1 MNKII
6 VIVGPT
12 GVGKTKASVELA
24 KRLNAEIINGDAV
37 SVYKELNI
45 ASAKPTLE
53 ERSGINHYL
62 LDKVDVCNNYTI
74 YDYQKDGRVAIE
86 QIKEKGKNIIVVGG
100 TGLYIKSLLY
110 DYKFHEEE
118 INRYDDL
125 TNDQII
131 SKIKEY
137 GKFDIDYSNRRRI
150 VRLLSKLENNIPLSE
165 KADIIYPSIII
176 GLTTDRDTLYKV
188 INNRVDNMLKNGL
201 LDEINNLKD
210 RYKDSR
216 VLNSAIGYKEFN
228 DYFNDNN
235 IENTVEKIK
244 HNSRKYA
251 KRQFTYFKNQFKTKW
266 FDVSYDN
273 FNKTIDE
280 IYEYIKK
287 EMNSSFPFN
296 SL

>member
-53 ERSGINHYL
+53 ERNGINHYL
-62 LDKVDVCNNYTI
+62 IDIVDVCNNYTI
-74 YDYQKDGRVAIE
+74 YDYQKDARVAIE

-110 DYKFHEEE
+110 DYKFHEEK

-131 SKIKEY
+131 SKIKEC

-287 EMNSSFPFN
+287 EMN
-296 SL
+296 

>member
-53 ERSGINHYL
+53 ERNGINHYL
-62 LDKVDVCNNYTI
+62 IDKVDVCDNYTI
-74 YDYQKDGRVAIE
+74 YDYQKDARVAIE
-86 QIKEKGKNIIVVGG
+86 EIKEKGKNIIVVGG

-110 DYKFHEEE
+110 DYKFHEEK

-137 GKFDIDYSNRRRI
+137 GKFDIDYSNIRRI

-287 EMNSSFPFN
+287 EMN
-296 SL
+296 

>member
-62 LDKVDVCNNYTI
+62 LDKVDVCDNYTI
-74 YDYQKDGRVAIE
+74 YDYQKDARVAIE
-86 QIKEKGKNIIVVGG
+86 EIKEKGKNIIVVGG

-118 INRYDDL
+118 INIYDDL

-188 INNRVDNMLKNGL
+188 INNRVDNMIKNGL

-287 EMNSSFPFN
+287 EMN
-296 SL
+296 

>member
-62 LDKVDVCNNYTI
+62 IDIVDVCNNYTI
-74 YDYQKDGRVAIE
+74 YDYQKDARVAIE

-137 GKFDIDYSNRRRI
+137 GKFDIDYSNRIRI

-176 GLTTDRDTLYKV
+176 GLTTDRNTLYKV

-287 EMNSSFPFN
+287 EMN
-296 SL
+296 

>member
-62 LDKVDVCNNYTI
+62 LDIVDVCNNYTI
-74 YDYQKDGRVAIE
+74 YDYQKDARIAIE
-86 QIKEKGKNIIVVGG
+86 QIKGKGKNIIVVGG

-287 EMNSSFPFN
+287 EMN
-296 SL
+296 

>member
-53 ERSGINHYL
+53 ERNGINHYL
-62 LDKVDVCNNYTI
+62 IDIVDVCNNYTI
-74 YDYQKDGRVAIE
+74 YDYQKDGRKAIE
-86 QIKEKGKNIIVVGG
+86 KIKEKGKNIIVVGG

-287 EMNSSFPFN
+287 EMN
-296 SL
+296 

>member
-37 SVYKELNI
+37 SVYRELNI

-62 LDKVDVCNNYTI
+62 LDKVDVCDNYTI
-74 YDYQKDGRVAIE
+74 YDYQKDARVAIE

-287 EMNSSFPFN
+287 EMN
-296 SL
+296 

>member
-53 ERSGINHYL
+53 ERNGINHYL
-62 LDKVDVCNNYTI
+62 IDIVDVCNNYTI
-74 YDYQKDGRVAIE
+74 YDYQKDARVAIE

-188 INNRVDNMLKNGL
+188 INNRVDNMIKNGL

-273 FNKTIDE
+273 FNKTIDK

-287 EMNSSFPFN
+287 EMN
-296 SL
+296 

>member
-62 LDKVDVCNNYTI
+62 IDIVDVCNNYTI
-74 YDYQKDGRVAIE
+74 YDYQKDARVAIE

-176 GLTTDRDTLYKV
+176 GLTTDRNTLYKV

-251 KRQFTYFKNQFKTKW
+251 KRQFTWFNKNKNIEW
-266 FDVSYDN
+266 IDVEIGYDN
-273 FNKTIDE
+273 VLIKSIQLIKEFLNKGDI
-280 IYEYIKK
+280 
-287 EMNSSFPFN
+287 
-296 SL
+296 

>member
-12 GVGKTKASVELA
+12 GVGKTRASVELA

-53 ERSGINHYL
+53 EKSGINHYL
-62 LDKVDVCNNYTI
+62 IDIVDVCNNYTI
-74 YDYQKDGRVAIE
+74 YDYQKDARVAIE
-86 QIKEKGKNIIVVGG
+86 KIKEKGKNIIVVGG

-188 INNRVDNMLKNGL
+188 INNRVDSMIKNGL

-287 EMNSSFPFN
+287 EMN
-296 SL
+296 

>member
-53 ERSGINHYL
+53 ERNGINHYL
-62 LDKVDVCNNYTI
+62 IDIVDVCNNYTI
-74 YDYQKDGRVAIE
+74 YDYQKDARVAIE

-176 GLTTDRDTLYKV
+176 GLTTDRNTLYKV

-287 EMNSSFPFN
+287 EMN
-296 SL
+296 

>member
-62 LDKVDVCNNYTI
+62 LDKVDVCDNYTI

-131 SKIKEY
+131 LKIKEY

-188 INNRVDNMLKNGL
+188 INNRVDNMIKNGL

-228 DYFNDNN
+228 EYFNDNN
-235 IENTVEKIK
+235 IENTIEKIK

-287 EMNSSFPFN
+287 EMN
-296 SL
+296 

>member
-12 GVGKTKASVELA
+12 GVGKTRASVELA

-53 ERSGINHYL
+53 ERNGINHYL
-62 LDKVDVCNNYTI
+62 LDKVDVCDNYTI
-74 YDYQKDGRVAIE
+74 YDYQKDARVAIE

-188 INNRVDNMLKNGL
+188 INNRVDNMIKNGL

-235 IENTVEKIK
+235 IENTIEKIK

-287 EMNSSFPFN
+287 EMN
-296 SL
+296 

>member
-62 LDKVDVCNNYTI
+62 LDKVDVCDNYTI
-74 YDYQKDGRVAIE
+74 YDYQKDARVAIE

-137 GKFDIDYSNRRRI
+137 GKFDVDYSNRRRI

-251 KRQFTYFKNQFKTKW
+251 KRQFTYFKNQFETKW

-287 EMNSSFPFN
+287 EMN
-296 SL
+296 

>member
-86 QIKEKGKNIIVVGG
+86 EIKEKGKNIIVVGG

-188 INNRVDNMLKNGL
+188 INNRVDNMIKNGL

-287 EMNSSFPFN
+287 EMN
-296 SL
+296 

>member
-62 LDKVDVCNNYTI
+62 LDKVDICNNYTI
-74 YDYQKDGRVAIE
+74 YDYQKDARVAIE

-176 GLTTDRDTLYKV
+176 GLTTDRNTLYKV
-188 INNRVDNMLKNGL
+188 INNRVDNMIKNGL

-273 FNKTIDE
+273 FNKTIDK

-287 EMNSSFPFN
+287 EMN
-296 SL
+296 

>member
-62 LDKVDVCNNYTI
+62 LDKVDVCDNYTI
-74 YDYQKDGRVAIE
+74 YDYQKDARKAIE

-287 EMNSSFPFN
+287 EMN
-296 SL
+296 

>member
-62 LDKVDVCNNYTI
+62 LDKVDVCDNYTI
-74 YDYQKDGRVAIE
+74 YDYQKDARVAIE
-86 QIKEKGKNIIVVGG
+86 EIKEKGKNIIVVGG

-188 INNRVDNMLKNGL
+188 INNRVDNMIKNGL

-280 IYEYIKK
+280 MYEYIKK
-287 EMNSSFPFN
+287 EMN
-296 SL
+296 

>member
-62 LDKVDVCNNYTI
+62 LDKVDVCDNYTI
-74 YDYQKDGRVAIE
+74 YDYQKDARVAIE

-287 EMNSSFPFN
+287 EMN
-296 SL
+296 

>member
-62 LDKVDVCNNYTI
+62 LDKVDVCDNYTI
-74 YDYQKDGRVAIE
+74 YDYQKDGRKAIE

-131 SKIKEY
+131 LKIKEY

-176 GLTTDRDTLYKV
+176 GLTTNRDTLYKV
-188 INNRVDNMLKNGL
+188 INNRVDSMIKNGL

-287 EMNSSFPFN
+287 EMN
-296 SL
+296 

>member
-62 LDKVDVCNNYTI
+62 IDIVDVCNNYTI
-74 YDYQKDGRVAIE
+74 YDYQKDARVAIE

-176 GLTTDRDTLYKV
+176 GLTTDRNTLYKV

-266 FDVSYDN
+266 FDVSYNN

-287 EMNSSFPFN
+287 EMN
-296 SL
+296 

>member
-53 ERSGINHYL
+53 ERNGINHYL
-62 LDKVDVCNNYTI
+62 IDIVDVCNNYTI
-74 YDYQKDGRVAIE
+74 YDYQKDGRKAIE
-86 QIKEKGKNIIVVGG
+86 KIKEKGKNIIVVGG

-251 KRQFTYFKNQFKTKW
+251 KRQFTYFKNQFETKW

-287 EMNSSFPFN
+287 EMN
-296 SL
+296 

>member
-53 ERSGINHYL
+53 ERNGINHYL
-62 LDKVDVCNNYTI
+62 IDIVDVCNNYTI
-74 YDYQKDGRVAIE
+74 YDYQKDARVAIE

-188 INNRVDNMLKNGL
+188 INNRVDSMIKNGL

-287 EMNSSFPFN
+287 EMN
-296 SL
+296 

>member
-53 ERSGINHYL
+53 ERNGINHYL
-62 LDKVDVCNNYTI
+62 IDIVDVCNNYTI
-74 YDYQKDGRVAIE
+74 YDYQKDARVAIE

-188 INNRVDNMLKNGL
+188 INNRVDSMIKNGL

-266 FDVSYDN
+266 FDISYDN

-287 EMNSSFPFN
+287 EMN
-296 SL
+296 

>member
-62 LDKVDVCNNYTI
+62 LDIVDVCDNYTI
-74 YDYQKDGRVAIE
+74 YDYQKDARIAIE

-125 TNDQII
+125 TNDHII

-188 INNRVDNMLKNGL
+188 INNRVDNMIKNGL

-266 FDVSYDN
+266 FDVSNDN

-287 EMNSSFPFN
+287 EMN
-296 SL
+296 

>member
-74 YDYQKDGRVAIE
+74 YDYQKDGRKAIE

-118 INRYDDL
+118 IKRYDDL

-201 LDEINNLKD
+201 LYEINNLKD

-287 EMNSSFPFN
+287 EMN
-296 SL
+296 

>member
-53 ERSGINHYL
+53 ERNGINHYL
-62 LDKVDVCNNYTI
+62 IDIVDVCNNYTI
-74 YDYQKDGRVAIE
+74 YDYQKDARVAIE

-150 VRLLSKLENNIPLSE
+150 VRLLSKLKNNIPLSE

-287 EMNSSFPFN
+287 EMN
-296 SL
+296 

>member
-53 ERSGINHYL
+53 ERNGINHYL
-62 LDKVDVCNNYTI
+62 IDIVDVCNNYTI
-74 YDYQKDGRVAIE
+74 YDYQKDARVAIE

-188 INNRVDNMLKNGL
+188 INNRVDNMIKNGL

-287 EMNSSFPFN
+287 EMN
-296 SL
+296 

>member
-188 INNRVDNMLKNGL
+188 INNRVDNMIKNGL

-287 EMNSSFPFN
+287 EMN
-296 SL
+296 

>member
-62 LDKVDVCNNYTI
+62 LDIVDVCNNYTI
-74 YDYQKDGRVAIE
+74 YDYQKDGRKAIE

-188 INNRVDNMLKNGL
+188 INNRVDNMIKNGL

-287 EMNSSFPFN
+287 EMN
-296 SL
+296 

>member
-53 ERSGINHYL
+53 ERNGINHYL
-62 LDKVDVCNNYTI
+62 IDIVDVCNNYTI
-74 YDYQKDGRVAIE
+74 YDYQKDGRKAIE
-86 QIKEKGKNIIVVGG
+86 KIKEKGKNIIVVGG

-188 INNRVDNMLKNGL
+188 INNRVDNMIKNGL

-287 EMNSSFPFN
+287 EMN
-296 SL
+296 

>member
-37 SVYKELNI
+37 SVYRELNI

-62 LDKVDVCNNYTI
+62 LDKVDVCDNYTI
-74 YDYQKDGRVAIE
+74 YDYQKDGRKAIE

-287 EMNSSFPFN
+287 EMN
-296 SL
+296 

>member
-62 LDKVDVCNNYTI
+62 IDIVDVCNNYTI
-74 YDYQKDGRVAIE
+74 YDYQKDARVAIE
-86 QIKEKGKNIIVVGG
+86 EIKEKGKNIIVVGG

-188 INNRVDNMLKNGL
+188 INNRVDNMIKNGL

-287 EMNSSFPFN
+287 EMN
-296 SL
+296 

>member
-37 SVYKELNI
+37 SVYRELNI

-74 YDYQKDGRVAIE
+74 YDYQKDGRKAIE

-131 SKIKEY
+131 LKIKEY

-188 INNRVDNMLKNGL
+188 INNRVDNMIKNGL

-287 EMNSSFPFN
+287 EMN
-296 SL
+296 

>member
-62 LDKVDVCNNYTI
+62 LDKVDVCDNYTI
-74 YDYQKDGRVAIE
+74 YDYQKDARVAIE
-86 QIKEKGKNIIVVGG
+86 KIKEKGKNIIVVGG

-110 DYKFHEEE
+110 DYKFHEEK

-287 EMNSSFPFN
+287 EMN
-296 SL
+296 

>member
-62 LDKVDVCNNYTI
+62 LDKVDVCDNYTI
-74 YDYQKDGRVAIE
+74 YDYQKDARVAIE
-86 QIKEKGKNIIVVGG
+86 EIKEKGKNIIVVGG

-150 VRLLSKLENNIPLSE
+150 VRLLSKLEN
-165 KADIIYPSIII
+165 II
-176 GLTTDRDTLYKV
+176 T
-188 INNRVDNMLKNGL
+188 
-201 LDEINNLKD
+201 
-210 RYKDSR
+210 
-216 VLNSAIGYKEFN
+216 
-228 DYFNDNN
+228 
-235 IENTVEKIK
+235 
-244 HNSRKYA
+244 
-251 KRQFTYFKNQFKTKW
+251 
-266 FDVSYDN
+266 
-273 FNKTIDE
+273 
-280 IYEYIKK
+280 
-287 EMNSSFPFN
+287 
-296 SL
+296 

>member
-62 LDKVDVCNNYTI
+62 IDIVDVCNNYTI
-74 YDYQKDGRVAIE
+74 YDYQKDARVAIE

-176 GLTTDRDTLYKV
+176 GLTTDRNTLYKV

-235 IENTVEKIK
+235 IENTIEKIK

-287 EMNSSFPFN
+287 EMN
-296 SL
+296 

>member
-62 LDKVDVCNNYTI
+62 LDKVDVCDNYTI
-74 YDYQKDGRVAIE
+74 YDYQKDARVAIE

-188 INNRVDNMLKNGL
+188 INNRVDSMIKNGL

-287 EMNSSFPFN
+287 EMN
-296 SL
+296 

>member
-62 LDKVDVCNNYTI
+62 LDKVDVCDNYTI
-74 YDYQKDGRVAIE
+74 YDYQKDARVAIE

-176 GLTTDRDTLYKV
+176 GLTTDRNTLYKV

-287 EMNSSFPFN
+287 EMN
-296 SL
+296 